1 MTRSSP
7 IRLTSLGGGNMAQ
20 ALLAG
25 LLRAPAPVSELVV
38 IEPLAAT
45 RGVIERSIGAHALAA
60 GVALHCF
67 SAVEEA
73 IHIPPSDWLLLA
85 VKPQQ
90 ARAALTDLSLSAK
103 GWLQQPAL
111 LSIAAGLPMS
121 VLADWVGHH
130 RLVRGM
136 PNTPALV
143 GQGISGAFADPSLSA
158 TEREQAHQLLQAVGP
173 VLWVDDEALLDAV
186 TALSGSGPAY
196 VFRFI
201 EGLTHAGVQLGLSS
215 EQSQQLAKATVS
227 GAMALLQASPEG
239 PAALREKV
247 TSKGGTT
254 EAALKALEQGG
265 FVPLL
270 EAALKAAADRAAALG
285 DERRRESQ

>member
-45 RGVIERSIGAHALAA
+45 RGIIERSIGAQALAA

-143 GQGISGAFADPSLSA
+143 GQGISGAVADPSLPA
-158 TEREQAHQLLQAVGP
+158 AEREQAHQLLQAVGP

-201 EGLTHAGVQLGLSS
+201 EGLTHAGVQLGLSL

>member
-45 RGVIERSIGAHALAA
+45 RGVIERSIGAQALAA

-90 ARAALTDLSLSAK
+90 ARAALTDLSLSAT
-103 GWLQQPAL
+103 GWLQQSAL

-158 TEREQAHQLLQAVGP
+158 TEREQAHRLLQAVGP

>member
-1 MTRSSP
+1 
-7 IRLTSLGGGNMAQ
+7 
-20 ALLAG
+20 
-25 LLRAPAPVSELVV
+25 
-38 IEPLAAT
+38 
-45 RGVIERSIGAHALAA
+45 
-60 GVALHCF
+60 
-67 SAVEEA
+67 VEEA

-158 TEREQAHQLLQAVGP
+158 AEREQAHQLLQAVGP

-201 EGLTHAGVQLGLSS
+201 EGLTHAGVQLGLSL

>member
-45 RGVIERSIGAHALAA
+45 RGIIERSIGAQALAA

-121 VLADWVGHH
+121 VLADWVGHL

-158 TEREQAHQLLQAVGP
+158 TEREQAHRLLQAVGP
-173 VLWVDDEALLDAV
+173 VLWVDDEALLDAE

-201 EGLTHAGVQLGLSS
+201 EGLTHAGVQLGLSL

>member
-45 RGVIERSIGAHALAA
+45 RGIIERSIGAQALAA

-90 ARAALTDLSLSAK
+90 ARAALTDLSLSAT
-103 GWLQQPAL
+103 GWLQQSAL

-158 TEREQAHQLLQAVGP
+158 TEREQAHRLLQAVGP

-215 EQSQQLAKATVS
+215 EQSQQLAKATIS

>member
-25 LLRAPAPVSELVV
+25 LLRAPAPVTELVV

-45 RGVIERSIGAHALAA
+45 RGIIERSIGAQALAA

-158 TEREQAHQLLQAVGP
+158 AEREQAHQLLQAVGP

>member
-25 LLRAPAPVSELVV
+25 LLRSPAPVSELVV
-38 IEPLAAT
+38 IEPVAAT
-45 RGVIERSIGAHALAA
+45 RAVIETSIGAQALSA

-73 IHIPPSDWLLLA
+73 IHLPPSDWLLLA

-90 ARAALTDLSLSAK
+90 ARDALTAVSPSAK
-103 GWLQQPAL
+103 AWLDAPVL

-121 VLADWVGHH
+121 VLAGWVGHH

-143 GQGISGAFADPSLSA
+143 GQGISGAFADPSLPASA
-158 TEREQAHQLLQAVGP
+158 RDQAHRLLQAVGP
-173 VLWVDDEALLDAV
+173 VLWVDHETLLDAV

-201 EGLTHAGVQLGLSS
+201 EGLTSAGVALGLSA

-239 PAALREKV
+239 PASLREKV

-285 DERRRESQ
+285 DERRREAQ

>member
-45 RGVIERSIGAHALAA
+45 RGIIERSIGAQALAA

-90 ARAALTDLSLSAK
+90 ARAALTDLSLSAT
-103 GWLQQPAL
+103 GWLQQSAL

-158 TEREQAHQLLQAVGP
+158 AEREQAHRLLQAVGP

-201 EGLTHAGVQLGLSS
+201 EGLTHAGVQLGLSL

>member
-45 RGVIERSIGAHALAA
+45 RGIIERSIGAQALAA

-201 EGLTHAGVQLGLSS
+201 EGLTHAGVQLGLSL